1 MKLGNTIALRDL
13 DFQKLSNYIY
23 ERYGINLPLS
33 KKTLLESRLQKH
45 ILSLGM
51 TSFKQYIHHICI
63 EDESPD
69 VIKMVNLVSTNKTH
83 FFREAEHFSFIQNTV
98 LPQLAHDRSRN
109 IRIWSSASST
119 GEEVYSV
126 AMTIEQFIEKNE
138 VNLAYTLLGS
148 DISTDVLNVARTAI
162 YDECSIQDFP
172 IEEKRKYFLKSKD
185 LRVKK
190 VRINKKLRDRVS
202 FKRFNLIQDRYPAAE
217 SFDIIF
223 CRNVLIYFDRE
234 TQVKVIRN
242 LTKCLKLGG
251 YLFLGHSESLMGIDM
266 PLKQRI
272 HTAYQKVSMY

>member
-45 ILSLGM
+45 LLSLGM
-51 TSFKQYIHHICI
+51 TSFKQYIQHICI
-63 EDESPD
+63 EEESPD

-83 FFREAEHFSFIQNTV
+83 FFREAEHFSFIQNIV
-98 LPQLAHDRSRN
+98 LPQLSKDKTKN
-109 IRIWSSASST
+109 IKIWSSASST
-119 GEEVYSV
+119 GEEVYSA
-126 AMTIEQFIEKNE
+126 AMAIEQFIEKNE
-138 VNLAYTLLGS
+138 VNLAYTLVGS

-162 YDECSIQDFP
+162 YNEVSIKDLP
-172 IEEKRKYFLKSKD
+172 IEERRKFFLKSKD
-185 LRVKK
+185 SNVKK

-234 TQVKVIRN
+234 TQVNVIRN

-251 YLFLGHSESLMGIDM
+251 YLFLGHSESLMGIDL

-272 HTAYQKVSMY
+272 HTAYQKISMY